1 MNQVKLN
8 SSAKSTSHM
17 LPIKFAQAGK
27 HILVHLISAEKL
39 NMMWGFFRDSLKALP
54 DGQVPEKIID
64 LKTWLKLNE
73 QPVTSLPEIGFI
85 FHISR
90 CGSTLLSQNL
100 KASQRFVVLGEAEF
114 LGGIYGEQTCIPA
127 NLRATVAQRAL
138 KAWNQWAYSCNKQL
152 ICKLNSK
159 KISRRK
165 CLREDFPKSKMLFL
179 YREPVS
185 VTESLI
191 RKPSGSIAKQCWL
204 DDANSLVQENGE
216 QGEKDSGLKVSPSG
230 YVAQVYLFCLTEI
243 KAAILCGHFACDY
256 RHLSRDFSKIVDFFI
271 DSKTGKTLIKS
282 EAMDEK
288 LEWNN
293 HWSAKK
299 GEWQSKT
306 YLPVSE
312 ESMYTFRQNNLRLLE
327 PLKAIYD
334 EVVAMES
341 NNASV

>member
-100 KASQRFVVLGEAEF
+100 KASPRFVVLGEAEF

-127 NLRATVAQRAL
+127 NLRATVAQRA
-138 KAWNQWAYSCNKQL
+138 
-152 ICKLNSK
+152 
-159 KISRRK
+159 
-165 CLREDFPKSKMLFL
+165 
-179 YREPVS
+179 
-185 VTESLI
+185 
-191 RKPSGSIAKQCWL
+191 
-204 DDANSLVQENGE
+204 
-216 QGEKDSGLKVSPSG
+216 
-230 YVAQVYLFCLTEI
+230 
-243 KAAILCGHFACDY
+243 
-256 RHLSRDFSKIVDFFI
+256 
-271 DSKTGKTLIKS
+271 
-282 EAMDEK
+282 
-288 LEWNN
+288 
-293 HWSAKK
+293 
-299 GEWQSKT
+299 
-306 YLPVSE
+306 
-312 ESMYTFRQNNLRLLE
+312 
-327 PLKAIYD
+327 
-334 EVVAMES
+334 
-341 NNASV
+341 